1 VAQAP
6 HELVDA
12 YLAHM
17 AGERNASEH
26 TVRSYGRDL
35 AQFLDF
41 LETRGELGLFPSGV
55 TRLTVRAYRA
65 RLLEEDYAKTTVA
78 RKIAALRSLY
88 KFLLRRGGCDA
99 NPLSGL
105 RTPKTG
111 RPLPKFLSVAE
122 VERLIGA
129 VRPNGI
135 WSSRDLSILETL
147 YGGGLRV
154 SELVAVDMADLDIS
168 DAVVR
173 VRGKGKKERMA
184 PLGRAA
190 ARAVERYLQE
200 RSRHPGRRRFDAE
213 AVFIN
218 RRGSRLTS
226 RSVRRLVGKYAVSA
240 GISTEVTP
248 HTLRHSFATHM
259 LDKGADLRSV
269 QELLG
274 HENVSTTQIYTH
286 LTAERMKEI
295 YDTAHPRA

>member
-1 VAQAP
+1 VPQAP

-12 YLAHM
+12 YLSYM

-41 LETRGELGLFPSGV
+41 LESRDELDQFPSGV
-55 TRLTVRAYRA
+55 TRLGIRAYLA
-65 RLLEEDYAKTTVA
+65 RLLEEGYAKTTVA

-88 KFLLRRGGCDA
+88 RFLLRRGA
-99 NPLSGL
+99 STVNPLAGL

-111 RPLPKFLSVAE
+111 RSLPRFLSVAE

-129 VRPNGI
+129 VRPNGV
-135 WSSRDLSILETL
+135 WSSRDLAMLETL

-154 SELVAVDMADLDIS
+154 SELVAVDMADLDLS
-168 DAVVR
+168 DGIVR
-173 VRGKGKKERMA
+173 VKGKGKKERMA

-190 ARAVERYLQE
+190 SRSVERYLEQ
-200 RSRHPGRRRFDAE
+200 RSRHPSRLRFDAA

-218 RRGSRLTS
+218 RRGTRLTS
-226 RSVRRLVGKYAVSA
+226 RSVRRLVGKYAQSA
-240 GISTEVTP
+240 GLPGEVTP
-248 HTLRHSFATHM
+248 HTLRHSFATHL

-286 LTAERMKEI
+286 LTAEKMKEI